1 MQIRWHPPYLADKE
15 MKVYV
20 QQVYKFEYELKRI

>member
-20 QQVYKFEYELKRI
+20 HQVYELVCEFKCI